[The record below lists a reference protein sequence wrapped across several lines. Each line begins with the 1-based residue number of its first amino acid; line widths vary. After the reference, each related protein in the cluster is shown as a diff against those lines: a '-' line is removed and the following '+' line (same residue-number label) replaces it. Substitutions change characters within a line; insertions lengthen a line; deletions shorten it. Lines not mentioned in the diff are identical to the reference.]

1 MSAEKT
7 LDIVIDLFWKYSGTA
22 VIRSMAFNGQL
33 NVVQAVKQLESK
45 DASIFASGVM
55 TYPYRLLIIG
65 QWTIFKLNLVLTS

>member
-45 DASIFASGVM
+45 DASIFASGIM
-55 TYPYRLLIIG
+55 TCQYRLLITDNELFSSWI
-65 QWTIFKLNLVLTS
+65 